1 MHHAGPAGAGAAA
14 KLRTIEFEVVA
25 KHIEQRVVGIS
36 RRQVD
41 RPAVQHELHHL
52 PPMTAVRIDLEIRTA
67 TPKVLNDHAKFDRAG
82 GGVLDLRPS
91 PGHRRNS
98 PILHR
103 VNRSNNSPAD
113 HARCPNSGRFL
124 FSSA

>member
-1 MHHAGPAGAGAAA
+1 
-14 KLRTIEFEVVA
+14 
-25 KHIEQRVVGIS
+25 
-36 RRQVD
+36 
-41 RPAVQHELHHL
+41 
-52 PPMTAVRIDLEIRTA
+52 MTAVRIDLEIRTA

-124 FSSA
+124 FSSAKSRNVEYCKKIMQSDFLNKKISKISS